1 MVRYRIVLCIL
12 ASLLPA
18 VALADVP
25 LQWTQHEP
33 RAEGEIR
40 YTVTNTSTAED
51 PYYLKELLIPL
62 AQHMGSIQI
71 EHPSGM
77 WIREQVLEDLD
88 GDGDADAGFL
98 LKAGAGSGSAIGPG
112 GYLKWYAYTD
122 SSHRD
127 ERPVLCTMRDAY
139 GIVTTMEMN
148 VLLPSDSA
156 PAAML
161 AGDADGDGAVTFND
175 AWILLSNYPT
185 ETGATWEQGDFDGD
199 GDVDAED
206 AAILKQNYP
215 SELPP
220 RLEQAVS
227 NLPEPC
233 SLMVLSVGGLLALR
247 RRR

>member
-33 RAEGEIR
+33 RAEGEIW

-62 AQHMGSIQI
+62 AQHEGWVQIQ
-71 EHPSGM
+71 HPSGM
-77 WIREQVLEDLD
+77 WVTEQVLEDLD
-88 GDGDADAGFL
+88 GDGDADAGFR
-98 LKAGAGSGSAIGPG
+98 LKARCGMGSEIGPG
-112 GYLKWYAYTD
+112 GYLEWYAYTD
-122 SSHRD
+122 SLHRD
-127 ERPVLCTMRDAY
+127 RRTVVCTMRDVDNNY
-139 GIVTTMEMN
+139 TTMEMD
-148 VLLPSDSA
+148 VLLPSDS

-161 AGDADGDGAVTFND
+161 AGDANGDGAVTFDD

-185 ETGATWEQGDFDGD
+185 DTGATWEQGDFDGD

-206 AAILKQNYP
+206 AVILKQNYP

>member
-1 MVRYRIVLCIL
+1 MARYRMVLCIL
-12 ASLLPA
+12 ALLLPA

-33 RAEGEIR
+33 QADGEIR

-62 AQHMGSIQI
+62 AQHQGWVQIQ
-71 EHPSGM
+71 HPSGM
-77 WIREQVLEDLD
+77 WIPEEVLEDLD
-88 GDGDADAGFL
+88 GDGVADAGFL
-98 LKAGAGSGSAIGPG
+98 LKAGRGPGSEIRPG
-112 GYLKWYAYTD
+112 GYLEWYAYTD

-139 GIVTTMEMN
+139 GKVITMEMD

-156 PAAML
+156 PAVVL
-161 AGDADGDGAVTFND
+161 AGDADGDGEVTFND
-175 AWILLSNYPT
+175 AWILLSNFPT

-206 AAILKQNYP
+206 AAILKQNYS

-227 NLPEPC
+227 SLPEPC
-233 SLMVLSVGGLLALR
+233 SLMVLSIGGLAALR